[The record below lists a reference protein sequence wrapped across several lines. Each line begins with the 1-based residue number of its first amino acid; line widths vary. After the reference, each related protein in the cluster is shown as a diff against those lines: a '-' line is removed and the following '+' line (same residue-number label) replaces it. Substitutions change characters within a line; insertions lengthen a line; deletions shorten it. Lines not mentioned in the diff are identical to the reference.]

1 MKCGL
6 LNAIR
11 GKLKERGDCTL
22 NTLDLARRIVELSDD
37 RKAKEP
43 VILDLRAVT
52 LVADYFVILS
62 GTSRTQVLGIANHI
76 EEELS
81 KEGILPYQ
89 REGDQDARWMLLDY
103 SSVVIHVFQED
114 TRTFYNLERLW
125 NDAKQVPIDAAGSL
139 Q

>member
-1 MKCGL
+1 M
-6 LNAIR
+6 NS
-11 GKLKERGDCTL
+11 
-22 NTLDLARRIVELSDD
+22 LDLARRIVDLSDD

-43 VILDLRAVT
+43 VILDLHAVT
-52 LVADYFVILS
+52 LVADYFVVLS

-81 KEGILPYQ
+81 KEGVLPHH
-89 REGDQDARWMLLDY
+89 REGDQDARWLLLDY
-103 SSVVIHVFQED
+103 GSVVIHVFQED

-125 NDAKQVPIDAAGSL
+125 NDAKQVPINASGSL